1 MEKLGRYHLKWWLKL
16 TVLEMVHS
24 MMEHYF
30 CGIFAKNVYF
40 ESNHEETSDK
50 PNVRDILHKKPV
62 LFKIVTVTKK
72 KKKKI
77 VTVTRE
83 KATMRNS
90 FRLKDTKKRHDN

>member
-72 KKKKI
+72 KKKKNCYGHK
-77 VTVTRE
+77 RE
-83 KATMRNS
+83 GNNEELFQIKG
-90 FRLKDTKKRHDN
+90 H